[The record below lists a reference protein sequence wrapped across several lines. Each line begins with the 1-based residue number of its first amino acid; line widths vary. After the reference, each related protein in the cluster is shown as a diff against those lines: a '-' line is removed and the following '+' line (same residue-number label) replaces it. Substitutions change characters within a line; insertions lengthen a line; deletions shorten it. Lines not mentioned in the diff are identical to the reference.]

1 MKTAK
6 KVLLILLTTLVAAIG
21 ITAVTDTSRG
31 CATVYVDLGPL
42 GDGSKSVSC
51 ISIDSKTPA
60 LTVLQSAGYSL
71 EGTEKYG
78 NAIVCRVNG
87 LPDAT
92 TEKCLDMPPEEA
104 YWAVLV
110 KSKQLIPL
118 PYNLGSP
125 WGWAQTG
132 IDEVYLNPGD
142 SIGLV
147 FADNGE
153 VVFP

>member
-1 MKTAK
+1 MKKT
-6 KVLLILLTTLVAAIG
+6 LIILAIVALSTIG
-21 ITAVTDTSRG
+21 VTAVTDESRD
-31 CATVYVDLGPL
+31 CATVYVDMGPL
-42 GDGSKSVSC
+42 GDSSKTSMC
-51 ISIDSKTPA
+51 IPIEKKTPA
-60 LTVLQSAGYSL
+60 LSLLLWAGYKI

-92 TEKCLDMPPEEA
+92 AEKCLDMPPEAA
-104 YWAVLV
+104 YWAVIV
-110 KSKQLIPL
+110 KNKQDVPL
-118 PYNLGSP
+118 PWGIGAP

-132 IDEVYLNPGD
+132 IDKVYLEPGD